1 MLKEDDFVGR
11 MMEEEVYREL
21 YDAVRRLP
29 ARCRDIFILKL
40 DGADNRDIARQLDIT
55 EETVRSQLAPG
66 KGNPPAEVDSG
77 IGVEFVYSDMLGAFR
92 EMDRQRIEIL
102 LK

>member
-55 EETVRSQLAPG
+55 EETVRSQLRRG
-66 KGNPPAEVDSG
+66 K
-77 IGVEFVYSDMLGAFR
+77 
-92 EMDRQRIEIL
+92 EIL
-102 LK
+102 RRKLTAALGFSLFILICQGRFGKWIDSE